1 MPDIAYQNLKQYLE
15 ELRKGALFP
24 VYLMYGEEYLY
35 RSVFKQ
41 IVDILLPGSD
51 KSFNFEEIEG
61 SEDNVSS
68 LAEALKTF
76 SFLSKRKVIA
86 YTDAKI
92 FYSKTDEEK
101 LLEKAKAAYDKN
113 EMKKAV
119 KHMASYL
126 GVMGLTFDELSE
138 NNRNPKIQEVV
149 RNGMDT
155 AFFNDIFQY
164 ASENSLAVPPDRDYA
179 KMLQDT
185 IENGF
190 PKGNILIITTDQ
202 IDKRKTL
209 FKSIKKTGMIID
221 CSVPKGSRMADR
233 KIQETMMKEVMEQ
246 ILSESGKKIDPAAYR
261 GVLENT
267 GFDFNIFAGSLK
279 KLIDFSGTEPRITVE
294 HVAAVLNRT
303 REDPIYELTGAV
315 SDRNTE
321 LALFFLAS
329 LLSAGIFPLQI
340 LSAVINQ
347 MRKLLILKDFTQS
360 AYGKNWNKNISFDQF
375 RNTVMR
381 GITAYDQEMQNVPE
395 AEEEDAA
402 IPQKKGG
409 RKKKVH
415 TDLLIAKNP
424 NNPYPVFQSL
434 LKVENFTGEE
444 MIQALE
450 TLSIADMRLKTTALN
465 HKIVL
470 EEMII
475 RICRKG

>member
-1 MPDIAYQNLKQYLE
+1 MPDIAYQNLKPYLE
-15 ELRKGALFP
+15 ELRQTAPFP
-24 VYLMYGEEYLY
+24 VYLIYGEEYLY
-35 RSVFKQ
+35 RSAFKQ
-41 IVDILLPGSD
+41 ILDILLPGSD
-51 KSFNFEEIEG
+51 KSFHYEDIEG
-61 SEDNVSS
+61 SEDNVFS

-101 LLEKAKAAYDKN
+101 LLDKAKQAYDKD

-119 KHMASYL
+119 KHMATYL

-138 NNRNPKIQEVV
+138 NNRHPKIRELIQQGAEA
-149 RNGMDT
+149 

-164 ASENSLAVPPDRDYA
+164 ASDNNLAVPSDRDYA
-179 KMLQDT
+179 KVLQDA

-209 FKSIKKTGMIID
+209 FKTIKKAGMIID
-221 CSVPKGSRMADR
+221 CSVPKGNRAAD
-233 KIQETMMKEVMEQ
+233 KKVQETMMKEIMER

-261 GVLENT
+261 SVLENT

-279 KLIDFSGTEPRITVE
+279 KLIDFSGTEPRITVG

-315 SDRNTE
+315 ADRNTE
-321 LALFFLAS
+321 QALFFLSS

-340 LSAVINQ
+340 LAAVINQ
-347 MRKLLILKDFTQS
+347 IRKLIVLKDFTQS
-360 AYGKNWNKNISFDQF
+360 KYGKNWNKKLSFDQF
-375 RNTVMR
+375 RNSVMP

-395 AEEEDAA
+395 SEEEDVA

-409 RKKKVH
+409 RKKKVN
-415 TDLLIAKNP
+415 TDLLIAKNS

-434 LKVENFTGEE
+434 LKAENFTGEE
-444 MIQALE
+444 MIRALE

>member
-15 ELRKGALFP
+15 ELRKGAPFS
-24 VYLMYGEEYLY
+24 VYLIYGEEYLY
-35 RSVFKQ
+35 RSAYKQ
-41 IVDILLPGSD
+41 ILDILLPGSD

-61 SEDNVSS
+61 SEDNVFS

-101 LLEKAKAAYDKN
+101 LLDKAKQTYDKD

-119 KHMASYL
+119 KHMATYL

-138 NNRNPKIQEVV
+138 NNRNPKIRELIQQGIDE
-149 RNGMDT
+149 

-164 ASENSLAVPPDRDYA
+164 ASNNNLAVPSDRDYA
-179 KMLQDT
+179 KVLQDA

-209 FKSIKKTGMIID
+209 FKTIKKAGMIID
-221 CSVPKGSRMADR
+221 CSVPKGNRAAD
-233 KIQETMMKEVMEQ
+233 KKVQETMMKEVMER
-246 ILSESGKKIDPAAYR
+246 ILSESGKKIEPAAYR
-261 GVLENT
+261 SVLENT

-279 KLIDFSGTEPRITVE
+279 KLIDFSGTEPRITVG
-294 HVAAVLNRT
+294 HVAAVMNRT

-315 SDRNTE
+315 ADRNTE
-321 LALFFLAS
+321 QALFFLAS

-340 LSAVINQ
+340 LAAVINQ
-347 MRKLLILKDFTQS
+347 IRKLLILKDFTQS
-360 AYGKNWNKNISFDQF
+360 KYGKNWNKKVSFDQF
-375 RNTVMR
+375 RNSVMP
-381 GITAYDQEMQNVPE
+381 GITAYDQEMQNTPE
-395 AEEEDAA
+395 SEEEDVA

-415 TDLLIAKNP
+415 TDLLIAKNA

-434 LKVENFTGEE
+434 LKAENFTGEE